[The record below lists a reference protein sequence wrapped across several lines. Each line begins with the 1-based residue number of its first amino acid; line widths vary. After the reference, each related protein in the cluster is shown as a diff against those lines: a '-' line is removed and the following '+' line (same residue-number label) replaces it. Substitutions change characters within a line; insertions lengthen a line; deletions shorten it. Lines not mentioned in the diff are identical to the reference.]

1 MIESPQM
8 AGHLAFVF
16 TSLYQRVT
24 RLSEFRFWGG
34 SGNTA
39 HFNVPYIFDEP
50 NVFVSFSRKART
62 IQDHLE
68 STASAYRGSVVV
80 VNGSATALDLVP
92 DNSVDLIF
100 TDPPFGAN
108 INYSEMNFLWECWLG
123 SHTDQRCEA
132 IVNRVQNKGV
142 LQYEELMT
150 QSLKECYRV
159 LRAGHWMLLVF
170 MNSSKEIWGALRRAV
185 GAAGFD
191 VKKMDI
197 FDKQHGTFKQFVS
210 DNTAGMDL
218 VLHCL
223 KPLARSLRE
232 ADEAH
237 DPSLQ
242 RDLVEFLGS
251 RSTLPRSVYLHV
263 NRDEEIDFRTLYS
276 QWLADSFLAH
286 KELVSF
292 ADFRQMAQRWID
304 QQES

>member
-1 MIESPQM
+1 
-8 AGHLAFVF
+8 
-16 TSLYQRVT
+16 
-24 RLSEFRFWGG
+24 
-34 SGNTA
+34 
-39 HFNVPYIFDEP
+39 
-50 NVFVSFSRKART
+50 
-62 IQDHLE
+62 
-68 STASAYRGSVVV
+68 VVV

-223 KPLARSLRE
+223 KPLVRSLRE